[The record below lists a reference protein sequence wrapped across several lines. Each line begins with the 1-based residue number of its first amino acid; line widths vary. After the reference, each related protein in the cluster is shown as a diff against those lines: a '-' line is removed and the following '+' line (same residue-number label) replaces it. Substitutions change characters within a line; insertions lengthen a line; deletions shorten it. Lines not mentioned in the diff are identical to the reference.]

1 MTVEWRRLFKSRSTL
16 IALVLAVASLA
27 AGGYLLADDRW
38 QEEAERLLPLLE
50 LDDGAIV
57 AEVGAGDGELTVEI
71 ARRLP
76 ASGRVFSTELSSSR
90 LDAIR
95 RAVKDAGLENVDV
108 REAKSVATGLPD
120 ACCDAIVMRDVYHHI
135 TDPAAYNPSL
145 RRTLK
150 DGGILAI
157 IDFEPG
163 GFMRML
169 SQPEGTPKD
178 RGGHGMPR
186 DVLKREMTSARF
198 THLATLDDWPGRNY
212 LMLFRAIPSMT
223 RGGRP

>member
-1 MTVEWRRLFKSRSTL
+1 MTGEWRRLFKSRSTL

-38 QEEAERLLPLLE
+38 AEEAERLLPLLE
-50 LDDGAIV
+50 LDDGAVV
-57 AEVGAGDGELTVEI
+57 AEVGAGDGELTVEM
-71 ARRLP
+71 AKRLP
-76 ASGRVFSTELSSSR
+76 AGGRVFSTELSSSH

-95 RAVKDAGLENVDV
+95 RAVEDARLENVEV
-108 REAKSVATGLPD
+108 REAQALATGLPD

-135 TDPAAYNPSL
+135 TDPAAYNQSL

-169 SQPEGTPKD
+169 AQPDGTPEN

-186 DVLKREMTSARF
+186 DVLRRELTSAGF
-198 THLATLDDWPGRNY
+198 THLATQDDWPGRNY
-212 LMLFRAIPSMT
+212 LMLFRAEA
-223 RGGRP
+223 R